1 MYLCHYSNVVI
12 LSSTGKLLLHL
23 IQSVASFK
31 TKDLKFKVCTRGTSG
46 MKADVLG
53 APGLRLENLS

>member
-1 MYLCHYSNVVI
+1 MFLFYHF
-12 LSSTGKLLLHL
+12 LSSTGKLLIL

-31 TKDLKFKVCTRGTSG
+31 TKDLKFKVCTRGTGG